1 MTWITGTAVSLG
13 DIDQDAT
20 GSAYVSIKGEVP
32 KRPMGSLSTEY
43 WVQCVNELLPPPVPE
58 RMTALLHSRLEAT
71 FFSAKRRLKFIST
84 DGPDVGLYDVVES
97 RFFNA
102 GMMAHPKRKAP
113 RLSVSGALN
122 FYLALLP
129 REDELLD
136 IADPAERRRRLQDL
150 LHAHKPLTR
159 EPSARHLGRQQQ
171 RVVDALD
178 RGLAEGLRTFLAVH
192 RELQPILEA
201 LDEFSFDLDCHI
213 QHLIDV
219 ARGK

>member
-1 MTWITGTAVSLG
+1 
-13 DIDQDAT
+13 
-20 GSAYVSIKGEVP
+20 
-32 KRPMGSLSTEY
+32 MGSLSTEY
-43 WVQCVNELLPPPVPE
+43 WAQCVKELLPPPAPK
-58 RMTALLHSRLEAT
+58 RMAALLYRRLKAV
-71 FFSAKRRLKFIST
+71 FSSAKRRLKFIST
-84 DGPDVGLYDVVES
+84 DGTDVGLYDVVES

-102 GMMAHPKRKAP
+102 GMMADPRRKAP

-122 FYLALLP
+122 MYLALLP
-129 REDELLD
+129 REEELLD
-136 IADPAERRRRLQDL
+136 IVDPTERRRRLQDL

-159 EPSARHLGRQQQ
+159 ELSTKYLGRQQQ
-171 RVVDALD
+171 RVADALD

-201 LDEFSFDLDCHI
+201 LDEFSFDLDGYI